1 MEILIHFGFPKTGS
15 STLQFGLLEPMNK
28 LNLLNLKTWRMSD
41 PNEHLDR
48 RPSSTLFNGLPILDD
63 FLEYSVDKI
72 NVLSDESFTAPT
84 RLRRQNYGSSIED
97 PLTFPEK
104 IKSQIEEKYGAT
116 LTFVPFIVIRN
127 HADLLYSQYVE
138 EFNLKKFKGVDLL
151 FNE

>member
-1 MEILIHFGFPKTGS
+1 
-15 STLQFGLLEPMNK
+15 
-28 LNLLNLKTWRMSD
+28 MSD

-104 IKSQIEEKYGAT
+104 IKVRLKKIWCDVDIRT
-116 LTFVPFIVIRN
+116 FIVIRN
-127 HADLLYSQYVE
+127 HAIYCIPNMLRI
-138 EFNLKKFKGVDLL
+138 
-151 FNE
+151 